1 MNDNEQLIDQ
11 SQLAEDVAKKIRYE
25 FKDKFLVKP
34 LDPVIVKKEFTK
46 LPENKQAVTDENNI
60 EAVDIAEDD
69 VKTEIKEVEADYRKG
84 VVLKVPYDY
93 QKQMEDEKWPSLPV
107 KIGDV
112 IVWRGGGQF
121 SKPEWFDLLKDTVL
135 VRAYDLVAIEHCG
148 D

>member
-34 LDPVIVKKEFTK
+34 LDPVMVKKEFTK

-93 QKQMEDEKWPSLPV
+93 QKQMEDRLDIINADPGITIEEEILSLN
-107 KIGDV
+107 
-112 IVWRGGGQF
+112 
-121 SKPEWFDLLKDTVL
+121 L
-135 VRAYDLVAIEHCG
+135 VCII
-148 D
+148 